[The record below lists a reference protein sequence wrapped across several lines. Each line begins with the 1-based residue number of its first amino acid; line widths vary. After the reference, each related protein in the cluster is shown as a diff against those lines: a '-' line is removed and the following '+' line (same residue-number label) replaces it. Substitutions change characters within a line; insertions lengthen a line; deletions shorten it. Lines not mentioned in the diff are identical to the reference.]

1 MAGIGHKLETK
12 GVIMTLLSLVLIG
25 TGCEDKIDSSVVNPS
40 EGKTVEVTL
49 NIGIADEEDGTGASA
64 SPTSK
69 AGSSSYSGSAFEVV
83 SVADVQTKSG
93 TDIPDQLYNLEIWQY
108 NESGNKIGGE
118 ALGNVTI
125 GSTFTASLTLA
136 TGCKLLLDARGA
148 STDFESLSG
157 KTLSAVQDLKVEA
170 KKSNINKI
178 ATNATG
184 NGLANMTYYLLLEN
198 VNITS
203 DGKIESP
210 TGKDVRLLL
219 KRLAV
224 KVQLDWTFAQEMT
237 NKGYTLKEVKLCQ
250 VPAHYRLVPQ
260 TEKTDKWGDVY
271 PSSVAEFV
279 DLYRLTGTELTDAKG
294 TQTVWI
300 PANAR
305 GISPYSN
312 SPYYRNKTNANP
324 AATYAEFVVDNSEK
338 KERLYY
344 RVYLGGNETDDFN
357 LLENKNYHWTVNI
370 NNANYTNDPRIQLL
384 DQTPVESSNLQP
396 TSNCFMMRPGTNICF
411 NPYKHEAGTNGWN
424 TELTTGAIIQ
434 SQKTIDHVEV
444 LWQTKDAG
452 TSGDLVMGYVI
463 DDNNHENLV
472 NLTNGNDINS
482 ARIHVKVPVTNGGN
496 AVIAAKNSSGTIV
509 WSWHIWISDYVPVGL
524 SGDITTINR
533 NKAIEAAQ
541 NATQEGMVQVY
552 GGISWTDPNGA
563 FYRCVIMDRHL
574 GAIRAGMQTNQLDGV
589 RTFGLLYQGGR
600 KDPFFSSADG
610 TTNEAKTIY
619 NGNGVEVSI
628 DRSFSFTT
636 YQQTIE
642 HPLAFCRNDDAM
654 ANKPNAWNGDK
665 AKTIYDPCPQGWR
678 VPSSEYLN
686 NANQTAGGYDQRDG
700 DAKSALFAGFGFSN
714 SSYVTAKTNSDD
726 LLTPGN
732 ILYYDGTALHEMSE
746 GKNKSSFPGS
756 GYLYIGGS
764 GESKENNS
772 KKSAFFP
779 GVSLREQASANYR
792 ANNSNNAL
800 YLWSSTQNN
809 KPGNMPFL
817 EFNQISADNTVAGK
831 VNLCFQLNDHRIYGF
846 SVRCIQD
853 NIFDREPADYQAD
866 LKK

>member
-1 MAGIGHKLETK
+1 MASIGQKLETK

-136 TGCKLLLDARGA
+136 TGCKLLLVARGA

-271 PSSVAEFV
+271 PTSVAEFV
-279 DLYRLTGTELTDAKG
+279 DFYRLTGTELTDAKG

-357 LLENKNYHWTVNI
+357 LLENKNYHWTVKI
-370 NNANYTNDPRIQLL
+370 NQANYVNDPRIQLL
-384 DQTPVESSNLQP
+384 DQTPVKSTNEQ
-396 TSNCFMMRPGTNICF
+396 TTANCFMMLPGTNICF
-411 NPYKHEAGTNGWN
+411 NPYKHEAGTDGWN
-424 TELTTGAIIQ
+424 TYLASGGTI
-434 SQKTIDHVEV
+434 SKTITSVKV

-452 TSGDLVMGYVI
+452 TSGDLVMGYVVS
-463 DDNNHENLV
+463 DDNHKNLV
-472 NLTNGNDINS
+472 NYENLDNPST
-482 ARIHVKVPVTNGGN
+482 ALVHVKIPVTNGGN
-496 AVIAAKNSSGTIV
+496 AVIAAYSGSTIV
-509 WSWHIWISDYVPVGL
+509 WSWHLWITDYVPAR
-524 SGDITTINR
+524 INSFSEY
-533 NKAIEAAQ
+533 ATAQ
-541 NATQEGMVQVY
+541 ISSSKGTVHKYDSPLFQEGGVY
-552 GGISWTDPNGA
+552 A
-563 FYRCVIMDRHL
+563 AKVMMDRDL
-574 GAIRAGMQTNQLDGV
+574 GARKGGFPGITIGDDFTVMDAVN
-589 RTFGLLYQGGR
+589 TFGLLYQWGR
-600 KDPFFSSADG
+600 KDPFFPSADG
-610 TTNEAKTIY
+610 TNKETDIIYDGDGFSTGVANIKAQVSMSTAIANPSTFYYYSNGIWNTESGRAKFW
-619 NGNGVEVSI
+619 NADGG
-628 DRSFSFTT
+628 
-636 YQQTIE
+636 
-642 HPLAFCRNDDAM
+642 M
-654 ANKPNAWNGDK
+654 APGK
-665 AKTIYDPCPQGWR
+665 KTIYDPCPKGWKIPNLFASDR
-678 VPSSEYLN
+678 TISVNNIQINSIYTNFGKTSNGDIVNSVQKADYSKFLYYYNNWYGSNTSVPDN
-686 NANQTAGGYDQRDG
+686 NNPKGGRLFLIG
-700 DAKSALFAGFGFSN
+700 DASIATKTIHN
-714 SSYVTAKTNSDD
+714 SVW
-726 LLTPGN
+726 
-732 ILYYDGTALHEMSE
+732 
-746 GKNKSSFPGS
+746 
-756 GYLYIGGS
+756 
-764 GESKENNS
+764 
-772 KKSAFFP
+772 
-779 GVSLREQASANYR
+779 VSANAER
-792 ANNSNNAL
+792 HCINNGKLS
-800 YLWSSTQNN
+800 Y
-809 KPGNMPFL
+809 
-817 EFNQISADNTVAGK
+817 AGK
-831 VNLCFQLNDHRIYGF
+831 YGHIWGADAERYYMGFHPTMVEVNIIANSAYGWP
-846 SVRCIQD
+846 VRCIQ
-853 NIFDREPADYQAD
+853 E
-866 LKK
+866 